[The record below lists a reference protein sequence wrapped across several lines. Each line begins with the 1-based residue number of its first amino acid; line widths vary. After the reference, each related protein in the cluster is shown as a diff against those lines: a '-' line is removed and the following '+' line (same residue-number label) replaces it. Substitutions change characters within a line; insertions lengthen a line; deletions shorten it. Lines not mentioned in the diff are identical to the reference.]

1 MPACEPGDVP
11 KRPAAG
17 SAAQR
22 DRSPLGPGPL
32 PGHPLYGRPMA
43 VPTRFTLAVLAVL
56 TLAGCATAPAHAP
69 AHPPVASTHTGSPPV
84 TTPGSA
90 FCLDLTVFQL
100 AVVEYKAT
108 VGKAIDGQPLDFD
121 ELRRQA
127 TIITNTGAEM
137 RASAPADISA
147 QFATVLA
154 GVATSVAALKPG
166 ATVRDVVEPVYGP
179 ANEPAFDAV
188 DAYRCR

>member
-1 MPACEPGDVP
+1 MYRSACC
-11 KRPAAG
+11 G
-17 SAAQR
+17 SSCGAQ
-22 DRSPLGPGPL
+22 LVTVGPGPL
-32 PGHPLYGRPMA
+32 PDRPLYGRSMA
-43 VPTRFTLAVLAVL
+43 VSTRFTLVVLAVL
-56 TLAGCATAPAHAP
+56 ALAGCATAPAHAP
-69 AHPPVASTHTGSPPV
+69 AHPPVAPTHTSSPPV
-84 TTPGSA
+84 TTPTSA

-137 RASAPADISA
+137 RASAPTDISA
-147 QFATVLA
+147 QFGTVLA

-166 ATVRDVVEPVYGP
+166 ATVRGVVEPVYGP